1 MRNFIFLFIFLFV
14 VCLGCQQQEEVTI
27 VKVPAIEKDDSV
39 ITNTE
44 TTKDDIV
51 VTNTETTKDDSI
63 VSDTITIEKDP
74 EVEALIRRQD
84 IFLANPDEF
93 GRPL

>member
-27 VKVPAIEKDDSV
+27 IKVPAIEKDDS
-39 ITNTE
+39 
-44 TTKDDIV
+44 V
-51 VTNTETTKDDSI
+51 VTNTETTKDDSV
-63 VSDTITIEKDP
+63 VSGTITIVKDP
-74 EVEALIRRQD
+74 EVEAMIRRQD